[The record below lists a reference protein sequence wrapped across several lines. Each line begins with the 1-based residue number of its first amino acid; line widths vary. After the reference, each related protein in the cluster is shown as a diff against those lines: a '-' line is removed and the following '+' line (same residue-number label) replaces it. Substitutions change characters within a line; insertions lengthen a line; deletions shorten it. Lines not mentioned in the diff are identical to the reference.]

1 MTTTMTMT
9 NAGASPELHS
19 PRLLLRAPSPALCEA
34 VRDFQLR
41 NREHLAPWDPP
52 QPPDFLTPEVVLAR
66 LQQGADEFA
75 AGAALRYWFARRVAP
90 AVLIGQIGISQLSRG
105 PFQNASLGY
114 SLDAHAQGQGLMHEA
129 LQAVIA
135 ELFGPRVRLHRLQAA
150 VRPENRR
157 SRAVLQR
164 LGFSPIG
171 LSRRYLFIAG
181 AWRDHEL
188 FDLVNPAWPD
198 DQAP

>member
-1 MTTTMTMT
+1 MSGPGH
-9 NAGASPELHS
+9 AGALPELHS
-19 PRLLLRAPSPALCEA
+19 PRLLLRAPAPALQQA
-34 VRDFQLR
+34 VLAFQTR

-52 QPPDFLTPEVVLAR
+52 QPANFLEPEFVRAR
-66 LQQGADEFA
+66 LQLGAEEFA
-75 AGAALRYWFARRVAP
+75 AGTALRYWFARREAP
-90 AVLIGQIGISQLSRG
+90 AELVGQIGVSQLARG

-114 SLDAHAQGQGLMHEA
+114 SLDARAQGQGLMHEA

-135 ELFGPRVRLHRLQAA
+135 ELFGPRVHLHRLQAA

-171 LSRRYLFIAG
+171 LSRRYLFING

-188 FDLVNPAWPD
+188 FDLVNPGWPED
-198 DQAP
+198 LAP

>member
-1 MTTTMTMT
+1 MSGKAT
-9 NAGASPELHS
+9 AAALPELHS
-19 PRLLLRAPSPALCEA
+19 PRLLLRAPSPALLEA
-34 VRDFQLR
+34 VIAFQTR

-52 QPPDFLTPEVVLAR
+52 QPADFLEPEFVRAR

-75 AGAALRYWFARRVAP
+75 AGTALRYWFARREAP
-90 AVLIGQIGISQLSRG
+90 ALLIGQVGVSQLARG

-114 SLDAHAQGQGLMHEA
+114 SLDARAQGQGLMHEA

-135 ELFGPRVRLHRLQAA
+135 ELFGPRVHLHRLQAA

-171 LSRRYLFIAG
+171 LSRRYLFING

-188 FDLVNPAWPD
+188 FDLVNPGWPE

>member
-1 MTTTMTMT
+1 MSGR
-9 NAGASPELHS
+9 AGAAALPELHS
-19 PRLLLRAPSPALCEA
+19 QRLLLRAPSPALLEA
-34 VRDFQLR
+34 VIAFQAR

-52 QPPDFLTPEVVLAR
+52 QPADFLEPEFVRAR

-75 AGAALRYWFARRVAP
+75 AGTALRYWFARREEP
-90 AVLIGQIGISQLSRG
+90 ALLIGQVGVSQLARG

-114 SLDAHAQGQGLMHEA
+114 SLDEQAQSQGLMHEA

-135 ELFGPRVRLHRLQAA
+135 ELFGPRVHLHRLQAA

-171 LSRRYLFIAG
+171 LSRRYLFING

-188 FDLVNPAWPD
+188 FDLINPDWPD
-198 DQAP
+198 GLPP

>member
-1 MTTTMTMT
+1 MSGQDH
-9 NAGASPELHS
+9 AGARPELHS
-19 PRLLLRAPSPALCEA
+19 PRLLLRAPSPALQEA
-34 VRDFQLR
+34 VLAFQTR

-52 QPPDFLTPEVVLAR
+52 QPANFLEPEFVRAR
-66 LQQGADEFA
+66 LRLGAEEFA
-75 AGAALRYWFARRVAP
+75 AGTALRYWFASREAP
-90 AVLIGQIGISQLSRG
+90 AELIGQIGVSQLARG

-114 SLDAHAQGQGLMHEA
+114 SLDAGAQGQGLMHEA
-129 LQAVIA
+129 LQTVIA
-135 ELFGPRVRLHRLQAA
+135 ELFGPRVHLHRLQAA

-171 LSRRYLFIAG
+171 LSRRYLFING

-188 FDLVNPAWPD
+188 FELVNPGWPE